1 MARSAPLKAL
11 VALGFW
17 LVGSSAL
24 GAEFFAAPGRASAIA
39 PVVQPILPG
48 APIRVGFQTPIN
60 STAPPPSAFRV
71 FIEPDDGEEQSDAAC
86 LARLRRHIA
95 AAGRVPGQRELGG
108 VVIAA
113 FGEDKTI
120 TIVDPAIRGIAG
132 LVPLPGRVDSFVA
145 DPLGQRLFVATN
157 ANDALLLIDLG
168 NRRLERALN
177 LPAPALAL
185 AWDPILE
192 ALFVVT
198 RDGMLMRLDPE
209 SLEVRGRVALREPPK
224 AMALL
229 VPERLLAIATE
240 RELLFLEPASLSGR
254 GALPEAAQ
262 SLAVSGRIVFAAN
275 DTRVHAIDA
284 PTRRVVARYTLPSP
298 PRQMLGHGSGEVLIL
313 GTDGG
318 AVQLDAAHGKGAPVA
333 TPEAALAEAALVGA
347 QFFLRSAASP
357 RLMSLPAGAG
367 IARQSLPAF
376 LEAGTHAFGE
386 APLPLM
392 ANLPGRLLVANPGD
406 GRIFVHTPGM
416 TAPTAVFTAGGSP
429 VIGLAAV
436 ARIATRTMPARVEL
450 TSVAPSIGRWRLLA
464 AQPETGIA
472 TCKIMEVVPG

>member
-1 MARSAPLKAL
+1 MAPSAPLKAL
-11 VALGFW
+11 VALGF
-17 LVGSSAL
+17 LLDGRSAL

-39 PVVQPILPG
+39 PNVQPILPG
-48 APIRVGFQTPIN
+48 VPMRVGFQSAIN

-71 FIEPDDGEEQSDAAC
+71 FIEPDDGGEESDAAC

-132 LVPLPGRVDSFVA
+132 LVPLPGRVDDFVA

-157 ANDALLLIDLG
+157 ASDALLLIDLG
-168 NRRLERALN
+168 NRRLERALT
-177 LPAPALAL
+177 LSAPALAL

-192 ALFVVT
+192 SLFVLT

-209 SLEVRGRVALREPPK
+209 SLEVRGRVALQEPPK

-229 VPERLLAIATE
+229 VPERLLAIGTE
-240 RELLFLEPASLSGR
+240 RGLLFLEPASLSGR

-262 SLAVSGRIVFAAN
+262 SLAVSGRIVFTAN

-284 PTRRVVARYTLPSP
+284 PTQRVVARYALPSP

-318 AVQLDAAHGKGAPVA
+318 AVRLDAANGKGAPIA
-333 TPEAALAEAALVGA
+333 TPDAALAEGALVGA

-367 IARQSLPAF
+367 IARQSAPAF

-450 TSVAPSIGRWRLLA
+450 TSVAPGIGRWRLLA

-472 TCKIMEVVPG
+472 MCKIIEVVPG

>member
-1 MARSAPLKAL
+1 MAPSAPLKAL
-11 VALGFW
+11 VALGFL

-39 PVVQPILPG
+39 PVLQPILPG
-48 APIRVGFQTPIN
+48 APMRVGFQSGIN

-71 FIEPDDGEEQSDAAC
+71 FIEPDDGGEESDPAC

-132 LVPLPGRVDSFVA
+132 LVSLPGQVSDFVA
-145 DPLGQRLFVATN
+145 DPLGQRLFVTTSGS
-157 ANDALLLIDLG
+157 DALLLIDLG
-168 NRRLERALN
+168 NRRLERSLSLAS
-177 LPAPALAL
+177 PALAFT
-185 AWDPILE
+185 WDPILE
-192 ALFVVT
+192 ALFLVT
-198 RDGMLMRLDPE
+198 RDGILMRLDAE
-209 SLEVRGRVALREPPK
+209 SLEVRERMTLSATPQ

-229 VPERLLAIATE
+229 IPERLLAVAT
-240 RELLFLEPASLSGR
+240 RQELLFLEPASFSAR
-254 GALPEAAQ
+254 ATVPEAAK
-262 SLAVSGRIVFAAN
+262 SLSVSGRIIFAAN
-275 DTRVHAIDA
+275 DANVLAIDA
-284 PTRRVVARYTLPSP
+284 PTRRVVARYALPAP
-298 PRQMLGHGSGEVLIL
+298 PRQMLGYGLGEILVL
-313 GTDGG
+313 GRDGG
-318 AVQLDAAHGKGAPVA
+318 AVRLDAAQGTGAPVA
-333 TPEAALAEAALVGA
+333 TPDAALAEATLVGA

-367 IARQSLPAF
+367 IARQSAPAF

-386 APLPLM
+386 ASLPLM

-429 VIGLAAV
+429 IIGLAAV
-436 ARIATRTMPARVEL
+436 PRIATRTMPARVEM
-450 TSVAPSIGRWRLLA
+450 TSVAPGVGRWRLLA
-464 AQPETGIA
+464 AQPETGTA